1 MSVDGRGASTPG
13 RVGSRLP
20 NFLVIGAMKAGTTSL
35 YEYLRHH
42 PQVFMPDIKEVN
54 FFNPLRNWRRGV
66 EWYEQRFSD
75 AGPGAV
81 AVGEASTSYTKF
93 PWIDGVPARIASVL
107 GSDVRLIYVVRDPVE
122 RMRSQYLHHT
132 ITGQERRP
140 IERALVEDEMYLNIS
155 RYAMQLERYRPYV
168 ADDHVLIVDSRDLR
182 HRRSDTLRLIF
193 GFLEVDPKW
202 VAPTMDQEFLRS
214 DDRRMKAPT
223 LRRIRRIPR
232 IRTIATY
239 VPGPVKRLKRGWSQ
253 GLATQALDVEAAT
266 ISDELRERLVASL
279 RDDVAA
285 LRSVMPAGF
294 DGWGIA

>member
-42 PQVFMPDIKEVN
+42 PQVFMPETKEVN

-66 EWYEQRFSD
+66 AWYEQHFSA
-75 AGPGAV
+75 AGPDAV

-93 PWIDGVPARIASVL
+93 PWIDGVPERIASVL
-107 GSDVRLIYVVRDPVE
+107 GSDVRLIYVVRDPVD

-155 RYAMQLERYRPYV
+155 RYAMQLDRYRPYIT
-168 ADDHVLIVDSRDLR
+168 DERVLVVDSRDLR
-182 HRRSDTLRLIF
+182 HRRADALRRIL
-193 GFLEVDPKW
+193 GFLDVDPGW

-214 DDRRMKAPT
+214 DERRMKAPT

-239 VPGPVKRLKRGWSQ
+239 VPEPVKRVKKGWSRS
-253 GLATQALDVEAAT
+253 LPTQALDVDAAI
-266 ISDELRERLVASL
+266 ISDELREQLAFSL
-279 RDDVAA
+279 RDDVAV
-285 LRSVMPAGF
+285 LRTVMPAGF

>member
-42 PQVFMPDIKEVN
+42 PQVFMPETKEVN

-66 EWYEQRFSD
+66 EWYEQHFSA
-75 AGPGAV
+75 AGPEAV

-93 PWIDGVPARIASVL
+93 PWIDGVPERIASVL
-107 GSDVRLIYVVRDPVE
+107 GSGVRLIYVVRDPVD

-140 IERALVEDEMYLNIS
+140 IERALVEDEMYLNVS
-155 RYAMQLERYRPYV
+155 RYAMQLDRYRPYV
-168 ADDHVLIVDSRDLR
+168 GDDRVLIVDSRDLR
-182 HRRSDTLRLIF
+182 HRRPDALRRIF
-193 GFLEVDPKW
+193 GFLEIDPEW
-202 VAPTMDQEFLRS
+202 VAPTMHQEFLRS
-214 DDRRMKAPT
+214 DDRRMKAPA
-223 LRRIRRIPR
+223 LRRIRRIPH

-239 VPGPVKRLKRGWSQ
+239 VPEPLKRVKQGWSR
-253 GLATQALDVEAAT
+253 GLSTQALDVEAAT
-266 ISDELRERLVASL
+266 VSVELREELASSL

-285 LRSVMPAGF
+285 LRAVMPAGF